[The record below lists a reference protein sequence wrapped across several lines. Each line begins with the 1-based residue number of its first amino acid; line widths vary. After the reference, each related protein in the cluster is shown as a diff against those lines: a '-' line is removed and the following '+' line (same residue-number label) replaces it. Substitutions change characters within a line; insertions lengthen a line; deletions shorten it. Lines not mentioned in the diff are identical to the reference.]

1 MKASLTD
8 PNLWAASRHTEEEHR
23 PKSMV
28 TNPMPPTGAWE
39 WERKLQELVQGQG
52 EDMVG
57 FSSISAAQM
66 CQDGTLTL
74 VSESWSF
81 RQTQEPFN
89 PTSSNTDGKTE
100 TEDLRCPTGTSMT
113 TFVAF
118 S

>member
-8 PNLWAASRHTEEEHR
+8 PNLWAASRHTKEEHR

-100 TEDLRCPTGTSMT
+100 TEDLRCSTGTSMT
-113 TFVAF
+113 TFVTF